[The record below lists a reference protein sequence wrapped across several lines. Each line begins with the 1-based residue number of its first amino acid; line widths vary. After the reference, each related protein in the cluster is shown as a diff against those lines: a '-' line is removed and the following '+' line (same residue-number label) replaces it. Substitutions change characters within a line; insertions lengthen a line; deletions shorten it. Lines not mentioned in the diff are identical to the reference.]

1 MEILIVLIVG
11 VIYFLPSMAGSNK
24 RNAGAIIALNF
35 FLGWTIIGW
44 VGALVWAM
52 TEDDEPKKVILP
64 QPSKEV
70 QKMDALKKLKDLYDG
85 GVLTEREFKIEKSK
99 ILGTEI
105 IKPGESIQL

>member
-11 VIYFLPSMAGSNK
+11 VIYFLPSMVGSNK

-35 FLGWTIIGW
+35 FLGWTVIGW

-64 QPSKEV
+64 QPSKDV
-70 QKMDALKKLKDLYDG
+70 QKMEALKKLKDLFDNG
-85 GVLTEREFKIEKSK
+85 ALTEDEFKAEKSK
-99 ILGTEI
+99 LLGTNI
-105 IKPGESIQL
+105 IKPGQSIQL